1 MWVNRKRRRF
11 HHDGVPAGQLGYRQQ
26 AAQQQAMTAA
36 SSSDVLVQSVLARY
50 LLHEIMWGHMPPYK
64 GQLIANLAWQD
75 GARGSELE
83 RLKCMGSGGDLLVRT
98 IGSLACST
106 PNTFKHTKSIY
117 IYIYINKKY
126 CVYIYIYI
134 DTYIVRLS
142 VHIYSTYIHITTCIM
157 RITLLSTSLVFWWSG
172 TKDRKVY
179 GVGMCGGT

>member
-83 RLKCMGSGGDLLVRT
+83 RLKCMGSGGDLWSGPSEASRVQHRIRL
-98 IGSLACST
+98 ST
-106 PNTFKHTKSIY
+106 QNRY
-117 IYIYINKKY
+117 IYIY
-126 CVYIYIYI
+126 
-134 DTYIVRLS
+134 T
-142 VHIYSTYIHITTCIM
+142 
-157 RITLLSTSLVFWWSG
+157 
-172 TKDRKVY
+172 
-179 GVGMCGGT
+179 